1 MLLYI
6 DKGASTMTDEL
17 TTYLT
22 SHGATPVDAS
32 WLKCLID
39 EMSDNVVPAILAEI
53 QEREQLA
60 AELRYTPARSA
71 IHREKSRLRGI
82 QG

>member
-60 AELRYTPARSA
+60 AELRYTPVRRSMSA
-71 IHREKSRLRGI
+71 A
-82 QG
+82 

>member
-1 MLLYI
+1 
-6 DKGASTMTDEL
+6 MTDEL

-60 AELRYTPARSA
+60 AELRYTPVRRSMSA
-71 IHREKSRLRGI
+71 A
-82 QG
+82 